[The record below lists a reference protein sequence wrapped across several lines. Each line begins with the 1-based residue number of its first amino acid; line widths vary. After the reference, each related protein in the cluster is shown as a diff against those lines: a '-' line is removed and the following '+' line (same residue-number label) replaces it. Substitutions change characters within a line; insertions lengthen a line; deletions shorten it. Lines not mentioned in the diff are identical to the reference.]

1 MLSPHELV
9 GTQVWRTSFDYQVR
23 LLLVAHPR
31 LNAELVVEVP
41 FRLCDSAGVWH
52 LVTPG
57 EPATLGP
64 VLDLFQKSIDSVQV
78 TDEET
83 LTIGFGGG
91 WCLEASPAAEFE
103 SWSVVEL

>member
-23 LLLVAHPR
+23 LLLVDHPR

-41 FRLCDSAGVWH
+41 FRLYDTEGVDQ

-57 EPATLGP
+57 EPATLTP
-64 VLDLFQKSIDSVQV
+64 VLRLFRQSVSLVEV

-83 LTIGFGGG
+83 LTITFGSG
-91 WCLEASPAAEFE
+91 CRLKASPAAEFE

>member
-9 GTQVWRTSFDYQVR
+9 GTQVWRTSFDFQVR
-23 LLLVAHPR
+23 LLLVDHPR

-41 FRLCDSAGVWH
+41 FRLYGTDGVDH
-52 LVTPG
+52 LITPG
-57 EPATLGP
+57 EPATLVP
-64 VLDLFQKSIDSVQV
+64 VLRLFRQTISTVDV

-83 LTIGFGGG
+83 LTITFGSG
-91 WCLEASPAAEFE
+91 CRLEASPAAEFE